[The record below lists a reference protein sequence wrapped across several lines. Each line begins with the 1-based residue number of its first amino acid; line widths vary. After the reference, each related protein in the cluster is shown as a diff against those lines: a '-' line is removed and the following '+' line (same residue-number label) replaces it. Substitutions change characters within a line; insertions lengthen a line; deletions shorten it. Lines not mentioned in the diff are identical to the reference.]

1 MSIDIKHPEHVAI
14 IMDGNGRWATEKKLP
29 RIEGHKAGI
38 KTIRKVIEAVK
49 KNKIPFLTL
58 YAFSSENWNRP
69 KDEVSGLMKLLNHF
83 LKNEE
88 KILIKNKVR
97 LKTIGRINEL
107 PPDTYNAINELKYKT
122 KKFDELT
129 LIVALNYSSQ
139 NEITDAFK
147 SMITQYKLGNLNPE
161 SISYK
166 DIASN
171 LDTRDIGRPRSYN

>member
-1 MSIDIKHPEHVAI
+1 
-14 IMDGNGRWATEKKLP
+14 
-29 RIEGHKAGI
+29 
-38 KTIRKVIEAVK
+38 
-49 KNKIPFLTL
+49 
-58 YAFSSENWNRP
+58 
-69 KDEVSGLMKLLNHF
+69 MKLLNHF

-171 LDTRDIGRPRSYN
+171 LDTRDIPDPDLIIRTSGEYRLSNFLLLQSAYSEIYFSKTYWPDFDEYDFEQAISHYKKRDRRFGALR